1 MMFSKHLRA
10 FMEVCVMTKTTCAA
24 CDGELGDNPIQVKIC
39 GKTVEVCCEDCA
51 TKLKE
56 ADGFADPR
64 VSLRIARR
72 NFVLGAGTAV
82 AAGLAP
88 TAPAMGRDDMSQRDN
103 AARKASVKTASGAI
117 AYTEQGKG
125 PVALFVHGVLL
136 NGHLWRYQL
145 AALSDIRRCI
155 APDLLAHGDTEIAT
169 AQDVSVTAN
178 ARMLREFLDTLH
190 IEQVDLVGNDS
201 GGGIAQIF
209 AAHNPQ
215 RVRSLALTNCDAH
228 DNWPP
233 KAFKPF
239 LEVAAAGGL
248 PGTLSAMVGDK
259 NIYRSPQAL
268 GPAYEHPERVMD
280 ETIDVYLKPHLRT
293 AQRTRDLERFLAAFD
308 PSHTVAIE
316 AQLRKLQAPTL
327 IAWGTDDIYFDVK
340 WADWLAAAIPGTRR
354 NVRFEGA
361 RIFFPEERW
370 QEFNRELRDH
380 WCAAQATKA
389 ETFRSRHGR

>member
-1 MMFSKHLRA
+1 MMFSEHLRV
-10 FMEVCVMTKTTCAA
+10 FMEVCVMTKRTCAA
-24 CDGELGDNPIQVKIC
+24 CDGELGDNPIQVKIR

-56 ADGFADPR
+56 ADGFAEPGA
-64 VSLRIARR
+64 SLRIARR
-72 NFVLGAGTAV
+72 NFLLGAGTAV

-88 TAPAMGRDDMSQRDN
+88 TAPAAGRDDMSQQGN
-103 AARKASVKTASGAI
+103 AARKASVKTASGTI
-117 AYTEQGKG
+117 AYAEQGKG

-136 NGHLWRYQL
+136 NGHLWRHQL

-155 APDLLAHGDTEIAT
+155 APDLLAHGDTEIAKE
-169 AQDVSVTAN
+169 QDVSVTAN
-178 ARMLREFLDTLH
+178 AKMLREFLDALH
-190 IEQVDLVGNDS
+190 IDQVDLVGNDS

-209 AAHNPQ
+209 AAHNPR

-239 LEVAAAGGL
+239 LEMAAAGGL
-248 PGTLSAMVGDK
+248 PSTLSAMVSDK

-268 GPAYEHPERVMD
+268 GSAYEHPERVTD
-280 ETIDVYLKPHLRT
+280 ETIDVYLEPHLRT

-316 AQLRKLQAPTL
+316 AQLKKLHAPTL

-354 NVRFEGA
+354 NVRFERA

-380 WCAAQATKA
+380 WSA
-389 ETFRSRHGR
+389 